1 MDASCLSLASKKDE
15 RQKGKKSFLQLFLGN
30 FPRSPTQHTCLY
42 VMDQNLVIWLYIQGM
57 KESEKSNLT
66 YMT

>member
-42 VMDQNLVIWLYIQGM
+42 VMDQNLVI
-57 KESEKSNLT
+57 
-66 YMT
+66 